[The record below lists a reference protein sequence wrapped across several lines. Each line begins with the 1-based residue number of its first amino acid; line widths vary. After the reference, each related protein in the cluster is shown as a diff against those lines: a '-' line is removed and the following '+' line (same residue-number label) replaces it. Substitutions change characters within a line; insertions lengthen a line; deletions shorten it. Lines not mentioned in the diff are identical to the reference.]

1 MNIGQRIQF
10 IGQQS
15 FGLSLCQIKK
25 FSNFCKNRELQD
37 CELYQ
42 IKQASIP
49 VRTKQ
54 GCLHS
59 KRRLIAGQKTAYYTA
74 KSIETAYKRQ
84 PIPMQNAMFCIG
96 FNTHFMHT
104 SASSGITS
112 VISSICVCTRKGLI
126 NAAGRIN
133 FQDKGLLQRQ
143 EKSGRKQNLCLAC
156 IMAYRNNRKTSCP
169 PKPCRKRRRHD
180 VPHTPQ
186 GQQTS
191 ASSA

>member
-25 FSNFCKNRELQD
+25 FSNFCKNRELQG

-42 IKQASIP
+42 IKQTGIP

-74 KSIETAYKRQ
+74 KSIKTAYKRQ
-84 PIPMQNAMFCIG
+84 PLPVQNAMFCIG
-96 FNTHFMHT
+96 FHTHFMHT
-104 SASSGITS
+104 LASSRITAA
-112 VISSICVCTRKGLI
+112 ISSICVCTRKSLI
-126 NAAGRIN
+126 NATGRIY
-133 FQDKGLLQRQ
+133 FQDKALLQRQ
-143 EKSGRKQNLCLAC
+143 AKSRRKQNLCLAC
-156 IMAYRNNRKTSCP
+156 IMACRNNRKTSCT

-191 ASSA
+191 APST